1 MLSVSL
7 KMMRLSL
14 LVSVINAVKP
24 QAGIRVRLDNIVLA
38 SKKPETQNFKEWV
51 THVALTAIRKDG
63 V

>member
-1 MLSVSL
+1 
-7 KMMRLSL
+7 MRLSL